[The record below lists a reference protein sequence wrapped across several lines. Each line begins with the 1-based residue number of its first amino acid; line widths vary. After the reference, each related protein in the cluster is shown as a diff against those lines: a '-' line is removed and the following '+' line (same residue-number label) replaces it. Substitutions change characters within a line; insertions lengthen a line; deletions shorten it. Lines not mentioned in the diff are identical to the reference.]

1 MKKLGK
7 LLIVCILIVTL
18 SGCGKVIPKTK
29 DGDEVVVKSDQG
41 EITATELYEELK
53 SQYGTTVLTDMID
66 RLILNEKYEEDD
78 EEKSF
83 IEEQINTVK
92 EYAKKVNYSLEQ
104 YLKAAGFVSVDDAEE
119 YLKLNYRREKA
130 AKEYIK
136 SLITDKE
143 IEKYYEE
150 KIKQDINCK
159 HILISPETTDG
170 MTDDE
175 KKAAKDAAY
184 KKAMEVIEKLNN
196 GESFDDLVS
205 KYSDDEG
212 SKSKNGDLGWF
223 NTGSMLEA
231 FENAAYALKKG
242 EYSTTPVETTYGYHI
257 IYKVDEKEKAKL
269 KDVKDEIISTLS
281 DSKLEDNQS
290 LYYEALENMRVN
302 SKLEF
307 FDTVLE
313 KEYNTYINSLKNKA
327 NS

>member
-7 LLIVCILIVTL
+7 LLIVCIIIVTL

-29 DGDEVVVKSDQG
+29 DGDEVVVKSEQG

-53 SQYGTTVLTDMID
+53 NQYGSTVLTDMID
-66 RLILNEKYEEDD
+66 RLILNDKYEEDD
-78 EEKSF
+78 DEKEF
-83 IEEQINTVK
+83 IEEQINSVK
-92 EYAKKVNYSLEQ
+92 EYAEKVNYSLEQ
-104 YLKAAGFVSVDDAEE
+104 YLKAAGFDSVEDAKN
-119 YLKLNYRREKA
+119 YLRLNYRREKVS
-130 AKEYIK
+130 KEYIK

-143 IEKYYEE
+143 IEEYYNNN
-150 KIKQDINCK
+150 IKQDINCK

-170 MTDDE
+170 MSDAD
-175 KKAAKDAAY
+175 KKEAKNAAY
-184 KKAMEVIEKLNN
+184 KKALEVIEKLNN
-196 GESFDDLVS
+196 GESFDDLVK

-212 SKSKNGDLGWF
+212 SKEKNGDLGWF

-257 IYKVDEKEKAKL
+257 IYKVDEKAKAKL

-281 DSKLEDNQS
+281 DSKLEENKS
-290 LYYEALENMRVN
+290 LYYEALENMRIN
-302 SKLEF
+302 SKLEI

-313 KEYNTYINSLKNKA
+313 KEYNAYINSLKSNA
-327 NS
+327 NN